1 MADLTITAAS
11 VASLGS
17 ASQRTTGVCG
27 SSSITQGMP
36 LYIASGTLLPAA
48 NTSVAAAAAVGI
60 ALNAASPGQYVTYQT
75 EGDINLG
82 ATLVV
87 GMAYHVSAAGL
98 ISPVTDATTA
108 DFNTYLGTARTAA
121 ILELQPHAA
130 PVALA
135 ADIT

>member
-1 MADLTITAAS
+1 MADLTITAAN

-17 ASQRTTGVCG
+17 ASQRVTRVCG
-27 SSSITQGMP
+27 SVAITQGMP
-36 LYIASGTLLPAA
+36 VYVSGNTVLPAA
-48 NTSVAAAAAVGI
+48 NTSVAAAAVAGI
-60 ALNAASPGQYVTYQT
+60 ALNAASPGQYVVYQT
-75 EGDINLG
+75 DGDINLG

-121 ILELQPHAA
+121 ILELQPHPA